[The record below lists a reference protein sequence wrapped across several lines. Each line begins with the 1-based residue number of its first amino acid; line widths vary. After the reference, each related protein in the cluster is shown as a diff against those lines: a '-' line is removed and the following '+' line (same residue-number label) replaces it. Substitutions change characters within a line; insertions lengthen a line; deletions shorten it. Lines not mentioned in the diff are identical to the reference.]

1 MLEGLLAHLH
11 QKTLVRATHDTSRF
25 MFTFIIPES
34 TNEFT
39 LLNDSIDDDRPYKV
53 VVLGAGLSGILA
65 GIRFYLSLLEILL

>member
-1 MLEGLLAHLH
+1 
-11 QKTLVRATHDTSRF
+11 

-34 TNEFT
+34 TNKFT